1 MGVEKSGGERKLSA
15 GQTRT
20 GPAQLCRGLGRS
32 GSLSTTG
39 DARSSRSPL
48 SRVSLRRIVSTFQ
61 YELLRMTVRFENNYQ
76 KIISLEFSSLNCSRE
91 FSIRTNLYFL
101 LYIYLILKRLR
112 IFFLIFIH
120 NL

>member
-76 KIISLEFSSLNCSRE
+76 KISLEFSSLNCSQIFNKNE
-91 FSIRTNLYFL
+91 SVFSFVHLS
-101 LYIYLILKRLR
+101 YIKKIKNV
-112 IFFLIFIH
+112 FFNIH
-120 NL
+120 S

>member
-1 MGVEKSGGERKLSA
+1 MGVEKSGGQRKLSA

-48 SRVSLRRIVSTFQ
+48 LRVSPANHFYV
-61 YELLRMTVRFENNYQ
+61 
-76 KIISLEFSSLNCSRE
+76 
-91 FSIRTNLYFL
+91 SIRTVSNDSS
-101 LYIYLILKRLR
+101 I
-112 IFFLIFIH
+112 
-120 NL
+120 